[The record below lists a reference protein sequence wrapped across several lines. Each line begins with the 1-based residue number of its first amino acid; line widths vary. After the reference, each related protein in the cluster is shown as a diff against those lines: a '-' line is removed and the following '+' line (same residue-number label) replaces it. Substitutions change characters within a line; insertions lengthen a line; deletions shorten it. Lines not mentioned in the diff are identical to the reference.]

1 MWSHKL
7 EQCTCAHLTAYSR
20 STTLGL
26 RNNHRSQARTQP
38 VIISVILAYC
48 THTVCTHIILSLDH
62 VPNYYNSPY
71 QWGCFSLSSVDGGMY
86 DDLLVYN
93 MARNSLLHP
102 LHTVG
107 LILRTTLI
115 TTECDLALSLTSLH
129 PSWQIIYCALF
140 LLKIIVTD
148 KVFSYLFMMP
158 QRSLGIT
165 NRRVS
170 NRTSSIT
177 DLQPTQFTTM
187 SWQLEDNKGDGMETL
202 ILYPKMLLRMF
213 SKMLLRWPQMMLMK
227 RKLYRLQ
234 MSLKT
239 IMRRKL

>member
-158 QRSLGIT
+158 QRSLD
-165 NRRVS
+165 S
-170 NRTSSIT
+170 
-177 DLQPTQFTTM
+177 
-187 SWQLEDNKGDGMETL
+187 QLCLGNLKIIKGMGWKHWSYIQRCCWGCSRKCCSDGH
-202 ILYPKMLLRMF
+202 
-213 SKMLLRWPQMMLMK
+213 RWCWWNEHYM
-227 RKLYRLQ
+227 
-234 MSLKT
+234 
-239 IMRRKL
+239 